1 MGLRILSANN
11 FYKIILQKRYLQF
24 VFLVILSGTV
34 SNLAYPEFNLFFIQ
48 FFSLVPLFYV
58 LYKVE
63 KISYA
68 FLFGALYGIV
78 FHFIL
83 LFWLKIFHPLS
94 LPAILLG
101 FFLYFGFC
109 FLLCKLFMNYFS
121 ELRLLI
127 IPSVWTAIEYIR
139 SIGFLGFPWGLISH
153 SQWNFLPFIQ
163 IAEFFGMWI
172 ISFLVVLINLLFLEF
187 FLSFKK
193 RYIVA
198 TIVIIIVPLLYGII
212 RIKQVKREISQ
223 MNKIRIALI
232 QGNIDPNLNWSD
244 IKYDVLSKFTVLSEK
259 AALHKP
265 DLIVWTETTVLDY
278 LKHYIKNREKLLKYP
293 YLLERIEYS
302 ENVVRIAK
310 DLETYIFMGIL
321 DFEREI
327 KNGKIIDKDY
337 NAAALV
343 SPKAKI
349 VDVYHKI
356 HLVPFGEWFPY
367 GRYFPFI
374 KKILEQT
381 WAGNFTPGK
390 RKTVFKV
397 FKNNKEFKFSCL
409 ICYEGVFSN
418 LTRMFILNG
427 AEFLLNITN
436 DMWSYSRKAEFQ
448 HMVADVFRTI
458 ENRVPYVRSAN
469 SGVTGWINQYGK
481 VVKILP
487 LFTVDYL
494 IIDVPVQ
501 KMDNFTFYTRYGNFF
516 PKLLL
521 IFCGIMLALCLLDY
535 LKVITLQKISMGGN
549 HQ

>member
-1 MGLRILSANN
+1 MGLRILSKNN
-11 FYKIILQKRYLQF
+11 FYKIILQKKYLQF
-24 VFLVILSGTV
+24 VFLIILSGAV
-34 SNLAYPEFNLFFIQ
+34 SNLSYPEFNLFFIQ

-63 KISYA
+63 KLSSA
-68 FLFGALYGIV
+68 FLFGSLYGVV

-109 FLLCKLFMNYFS
+109 LFLCKLLINCFP

-139 SIGFLGFPWGLISH
+139 SIGFLGFPWGLTAH

-172 ISFLVVLINLLFLEF
+172 VSFLVVLINLLLLEF
-187 FLSFKK
+187 FLSYK
-193 RYIVA
+193 RRYVIA
-198 TIVIIIVPLLYGII
+198 IIVIIIVPLLYGIV
-212 RIKQVKREISQ
+212 RIQQIKKEISQ
-223 MNKIRIALI
+223 MDKIRIALI
-232 QGNIDPNLNWSD
+232 QGNVDPNLNWSD

-259 AALHKP
+259 AALNKP
-265 DLIVWTETTVLDY
+265 DLIVWTETTILDY
-278 LKHYIKNREKLLKYP
+278 LIHYIKNKEKLSKYP
-293 YLLERIEYS
+293 YLLERIGYS

-310 DLETYIFMGIL
+310 DLETYIFTGIL
-321 DFEREI
+321 DFERQI
-327 KNGKIIDKDY
+327 RDNKIIDNDY
-337 NAAALV
+337 NSAVLI
-343 SPKAKI
+343 SPEAKI

-367 GRYFPFI
+367 SKYFPFI

-381 WAGNFTPGK
+381 WAGNFTPGE
-390 RKTVFKV
+390 RKTVFRV
-397 FKNNKEFKFSCL
+397 LKNNREFRFSCL

-436 DMWSYSRKAEFQ
+436 DMWSYSRRAEFQ

-494 IIDVPVQ
+494 VTDVPVR
-501 KMDNFTFYTRYGNFF
+501 KVDSFTFYTQFGDFF

-521 IFCGIMLALCLLDY
+521 IFCAIMLILCLLNY
-535 LKVITLQKISMGGN
+535 LKIITLKDYKEYKI
-549 HQ
+549 